1 MSMKLTKTQ
10 KIAGYKSELSLKTN
24 SGSVLKR
31 FNSTSGVDF
40 AQADQ
45 NCYKRAEYWIN
56 RVIIL
61 LKGEK
66 SYLEQY
72 EQEKINTSKITLKEA
87 LELKEK
93 LSKIIIRPVVKE
105 IEI

>member
-1 MSMKLTKTQ
+1 MKISKIQ
-10 KIAGYKSELSLKTN
+10 KIAGYKSELILKSKDGATI
-24 SGSVLKR
+24 KR

-45 NCYKRAEYWIN
+45 NCYKRADYWLS
-56 RVIIL
+56 RVIPL

-66 SYLEQY
+66 SYLDDY
-72 EQEKINTSKITLKEA
+72 EQRKITENKITLKEVE
-87 LELKEK
+87 ELKAK
-93 LSKIIIRPVVKE
+93 LAEVIVRPKVEE